1 MTRSRTAAR
10 MAVTSPARR
19 AALEAVQVRRNL
31 AVEALAKADAEA
43 RSVAEGLA
51 ETMALEEDR
60 GAVFVRPQVGRG
72 ERAKPFV
79 RLDGLAWLAS
89 RGRLSPRQVQAG
101 TRYGRLAQIIEG
113 GDVSSCLSLFEV
125 RGTGSHLSPTDAKA
139 WARLK
144 LREAREAVGGHPGLV
159 FALDQICALG
169 KRPREVTTDQRA
181 SERLEDRLG
190 VGLDLLVNAWGL

>member
-1 MTRSRTAAR
+1 MTRSRSAAR

-19 AALEAVQVRRNL
+19 AAAEAAEVRRNL
-31 AVEALAKADAEA
+31 IFESQAKAEAQA

-51 ETMALEEDR
+51 ETIALEEAR
-60 GAVFVRPQVGRG
+60 GATFVRPDVRRG

-79 RLDGLAWLAS
+79 RLDGLTWLAS

-113 GDVSSCLSLFEV
+113 GDISSCLAMFEV
-125 RGTGSHLSPTDAKA
+125 RGTGPRLSPTDAKA
-139 WARLK
+139 WARKK
-144 LREAREAVGGHPGLV
+144 LAEAREAVGEHPGLV
-159 FALDQICALG
+159 FALDQICGLG

-190 VGLDLLVNAWGL
+190 LGLDLLVRAWGL